1 MKKIYLDY
9 AATTYID
16 PLVLRKMNP
25 YLTRLFGNPSSLHAA
40 GREVRFAIE
49 SARLDVAKILNAE
62 SKEIIFTGSGTES
75 DNLAIF
81 GIAMAYKDKGRHI
94 ITTKIEHPAI
104 LEAVK
109 KLEKQGFEVTY
120 LNVDSGGLVDLSEL
134 KKSLRE
140 DTILVS
146 IIYANNEIGTIQP
159 IYEISNIIRN
169 FREESEKRIVKSKN
183 NHSLSTFHFPLFH
196 TDACQAAGALEL
208 DVKKLGVDLIT
219 LNGSKIYGPK
229 GIGCLYASKNAKL
242 EPIIVGG
249 GQEGGLRAG
258 TENAALIIGFSE
270 ALKLAEKLKNKESK
284 RLRIL
289 RDYFIKNILKTI
301 SHSRLNG
308 HPVKRLPNNINVS
321 IDNIEG
327 EAMALMLDNYGIYAS
342 TGSAC
347 SSRKLTASH
356 VLLAIGISPELAHG
370 SLRFTLGRKTKK
382 EDIDYVLKVLPLI
395 VAKLRKI
402 SAIK

>member
-1 MKKIYLDY
+1 MKEIYLDY
-9 AATTYID
+9 AAATYID
-16 PLVLRKMNP
+16 LLVLRKMSP
-25 YLTRLFGNPSSLHAA
+25 YLTKLFGNPSSLHAA
-40 GREVRFAIE
+40 GRKVRFAIE
-49 SARLDVAKILNAE
+49 NARIDVARILNVE

-81 GIAMAYKDKGRHI
+81 GTALANKDKGRHI

-104 LEAVK
+104 MEAVK
-109 KLEKQGFEVTY
+109 RLEKQGFEITY
-120 LNVDSGGLVDLSEL
+120 LNVDSGGLINLSEL
-134 KKSLRE
+134 KKSLRK

-146 IIYANNEIGTIQP
+146 IIYANNEIGVIQP
-159 IYEISNIIRN
+159 MAEIAETIRE
-169 FREESEKRIVKSKN
+169 FRKN
-183 NHSLSTFHFPLFH
+183 NSSNFPFFH
-196 TDACQAAGALEL
+196 TDACQAVGALEL
-208 DVKKLGVDLIT
+208 DVKKIGVDLMT

-229 GIGCLYASKNAKL
+229 GIGCLYAHKNVKL
-242 EPIIVGG
+242 EPMIVGG

-270 ALKLAEKLKNKESK
+270 ALKLAEKLKNKEFK
-284 RLRIL
+284 RLKIL
-289 RDYFIKNILKTI
+289 RDYFIKNVLKI
-301 SHSRLNG
+301 IPRVRLNG
-308 HPVKRLPNNINVS
+308 DLIKRLPNNINIS
-321 IDNIEG
+321 IDSIEG

-347 SSRKLTASH
+347 SSRKLTPSH

-382 EDIDYVLKVLPLI
+382 RDIEYVLRVLPVI
-395 VAKLRKI
+395 VEKLRKI